1 MEVEHGSW
9 AVTFARPRQ
18 RLSRD
23 KPPPQKW
30 IEGATPNLSGQI
42 QRSAWFTIRLL
53 ALLLAIVAILGGGEG
68 G

>member
-1 MEVEHGSW
+1 MEVEHDSW
-9 AVTFARPRQ
+9 AVKFARPRQ

-23 KPPPQKW
+23 KPPQKW
-30 IEGATPNLSGQI
+30 IEGATPDLSGRI
-42 QRSAWFTIRLL
+42 RRSAWFTIRLL